1 MICIIAMVVFGI
13 LSIFSAKYRP
23 IAKEAFDCVFRRVTL
38 RKCESG
44 LDIRLKTK
52 IVGKLM
58 NKHYGLAKGV
68 HKYFE
73 IISWMF
79 VVLFFVSLFFT
90 GQGIYNI
97 IVYDNCYGPIDEN
110 GFFILTGTGGEVTAV
125 QGEVEGTA
133 VSCEDPLCKNGTCE
147 KCGEA
152 CNCTTCVL

>member
-1 MICIIAMVVFGI
+1 MVVFGV
-13 LSIFSAKYRP
+13 LAIFSASYRP
-23 IAKEAFDCVFRRVTL
+23 IAKEAFDCVFRRITL

-58 NKHYGLAKGV
+58 HKAPGLAKGV

-73 IISWMF
+73 IISWLF
-79 VVLFFVSLFFT
+79 VGLFFVSLFLT

-110 GFFILTGTGGEVTAV
+110 GFCILTGTGGEVDE
-125 QGEVEGTA
+125 EVID
-133 VSCEDPLCKNGTCE
+133 CEDPICFGGQCEICGTECE
-147 KCGEA
+147 CGA
-152 CNCTTCVL
+152 CEEG